1 MKEIYKKI
9 SLIISNKRR
18 QQMFFL
24 LILLIIGMALEMVGL
39 GVILPVLA
47 LVLDE
52 STINNYPKIISWLKN
67 MGLDSYREI
76 SIFLVLLLPIVYFI
90 KTIFLV
96 LVNFYQNK
104 FVQVTTRD
112 IIDKLFSRYLNQPY
126 ESFVSRNSSEYI
138 KVIQTETLYF
148 STYIQAVLTIITDTA
163 LTIAVLIVFMLVE
176 PIGAVSIFLFF
187 GLLSSL
193 FFQFSKNKLK
203 SWGKKREELDK
214 SISKTIL
221 EALGNIRE
229 VKIFNIPSFFT
240 DKLKI
245 KNFNKAKLT
254 YFQNSLVQ
262 SPRFYLE
269 LISVIGLSLFI
280 VGFLLQ
286 DRNIVELISVIG
298 VFVAGS
304 FRVIP
309 SLNRLIQARQ
319 QIKYHDNTLDLIFKE
334 LEITNNQTLNER
346 KDIEKALDFNSKL
359 ELSNISFKY
368 SNSDIYVLRNLNFK
382 IFRGESVGVIG
393 KSGSGK
399 STFVDILSGLLFP
412 IKGDIVIDDRPL
424 NNTNSSNWKN
434 LIGYVSQT
442 TNLIDDTIIANVA
455 FGDKK
460 PDLLRVKSVLNDS
473 QLYEFVKSLPDGIKT
488 KVGEKGILLSG
499 GQIQRL
505 AIARALYKNP
515 KILILDEAT
524 SSLDNKTEKLIIQS
538 INNLKRKV
546 TILMIAHRL
555 TTLSNCDRIYELNN
569 NQFTE
574 IKKDKLKII

>member
-24 LILLIIGMALEMVGL
+24 LILLFIGMALEMAGL

-47 LVLDE
+47 VVLDE
-52 STINNYPKIISWLKN
+52 STINNYPKIISWLTN
-67 MGLDSYREI
+67 MGLDSYRKI

-90 KTIFLV
+90 KTIFLI

-193 FFQFSKNKLK
+193 FFQLSKNKLK

-229 VKIFNIPSFFT
+229 VKIFNIPGFFT

-334 LEITNNQTLNER
+334 LEITNNQTHNKS
-346 KDIEKALDFNSKL
+346 KDIEKALDFNLKL
-359 ELSNISFKY
+359 ELINISFKY
-368 SNSDIYVLRNLNFK
+368 SNSDIYVLKNLNFK
-382 IFRGESVGVIG
+382 IYKGESVGVIG

-442 TNLIDDTIIANVA
+442 TNLTDDTIIANVA

-473 QLYEFVKSLPDGIKT
+473 QLYEFVKSLPEGMKT
-488 KVGEKGILLSG
+488 KVGEKGVLLSG

>member
-47 LVLDE
+47 VVLDE
-52 STINNYPKIISWLKN
+52 STINNYPKIISWLTN
-67 MGLDSYREI
+67 MGLDSYRKI

-90 KTIFLV
+90 KTIFLI

-148 STYIQAVLTIITDTA
+148 STYIQAVLTIITDAA

-193 FFQFSKNKLK
+193 FFQLSKNKLK

-334 LEITNNQTLNER
+334 LEITNNQTLNEI

-412 IKGDIVIDDRPL
+412 IKGDIVIDDRSL
-424 NNTNSSNWKN
+424 DNTNSSNWKN

-473 QLYEFVKSLPDGIKT
+473 QLYEFVKSLPEGMKT
-488 KVGEKGILLSG
+488 KVGEKGVLLSG

-524 SSLDNKTEKLIIQS
+524 SSLDNKTEKIIIQS

>member
-1 MKEIYKKI
+1 MQETYKKI
-9 SLIISNKRR
+9 ILIISKKRS
-18 QQMFFL
+18 QQMFTL
-24 LILLIIGMALEMVGL
+24 LILLFIGMALEMLGL
-39 GVILPVLA
+39 GIILPVLA
-47 LVLDE
+47 VVLDE
-52 STINNYPKIISWLKN
+52 STINNYPKITSWLNN
-67 MGLDSYREI
+67 MGLTTYRQI
-76 SIFLVLLLPIVYFI
+76 SIFLVVLLPIVYFV
-90 KTIFLV
+90 KTIFLI

-104 FVQVTTRD
+104 LVQVTIRD
-112 IIDKLFSRYLNQPY
+112 IIDKLFSRYLDQPY

-148 STYIQAVLTIITDTA
+148 TTYIQAVLTIITESA
-163 LTIAVLIVFMLVE
+163 LTIAVLIVFILVE
-176 PIGAVSIFLFF
+176 PIGAISIFLFF
-187 GLLSSL
+187 GLLSSV
-193 FFQFSKNKLK
+193 FFQLSKNKLK

-214 SISKTIL
+214 SISKIIL

-229 VKIFNIPSFFT
+229 VKIFNIPDFFT

-245 KNFNKAKLT
+245 KNFNKAELT
-254 YFQNSLVQ
+254 YFQNTLIQ

-269 LISVIGLSLFI
+269 LVSVIGLSLFI
-280 VGFLLQ
+280 IGFLLQ
-286 DRNIVELISVIG
+286 DKNIVELISIIG

-319 QIKYHDNTLDLIFKE
+319 HIRYHDNTLDLIFNE
-334 LEITNNQTLNER
+334 LDITDNQNLNDF
-346 KDIEKALDFNSKL
+346 KDHKKALDFNSKL

-368 SNSDIYVLRNLNFK
+368 SNTDKYVLKNLNFK
-382 IFRGESVGVIG
+382 IYNGESVGVIG

-412 IKGDIVIDDRPL
+412 LKGDIVVDDKLLDSINFP
-424 NNTNSSNWKN
+424 NWKN
-434 LIGYVSQT
+434 LIGYVSQI
-442 TNLIDDTIIANVA
+442 TNLIDDTITANVA

-460 PDLLRVKSVLNDS
+460 PNLLKVKSVLKDS
-473 QLYEFVKSLPDGIKT
+473 QLYEFIKSLPEGMET
-488 KVGEKGILLSG
+488 KIGEKGVLLSG

-505 AIARALYKNP
+505 AIARALYKSP

-524 SSLDNKTEKLIIQS
+524 SSLDNKTEKKIIQS

-555 TTLSNCDRIYELNN
+555 TTLTNCDRIYELHN

-574 IKKDKLKII
+574 IKKEKLKI

>member
-47 LVLDE
+47 VVLDE
-52 STINNYPKIISWLKN
+52 STINNYPKIISWLTN
-67 MGLDSYREI
+67 MGLDSYRKI

-90 KTIFLV
+90 KTIFLI

-148 STYIQAVLTIITDTA
+148 STYIQAVLTIITDAA

-193 FFQFSKNKLK
+193 FFQLSKNKLK

-334 LEITNNQTLNER
+334 LEITNNQTPNEI

-412 IKGDIVIDDRPL
+412 IKGDIVIDDRSL
-424 NNTNSSNWKN
+424 DNTNSSNWKN

-473 QLYEFVKSLPDGIKT
+473 QLYEFVKSLPEGMKT
-488 KVGEKGILLSG
+488 KVGEKGVLLSG

-524 SSLDNKTEKLIIQS
+524 SSLDNKTEKIIIQS

>member
-24 LILLIIGMALEMVGL
+24 LILLFIGMALEMVGL

-412 IKGDIVIDDRPL
+412 VKGDIVIDDRSL
-424 NNTNSSNWKN
+424 DNTNSSNWKN

-473 QLYEFVKSLPDGIKT
+473 QLYEFVKSLPEGMKT
-488 KVGEKGILLSG
+488 KVGEKGVLLSG

>member
-24 LILLIIGMALEMVGL
+24 LILLFIGMALEMVGL

-47 LVLDE
+47 VVLDE
-52 STINNYPKIISWLKN
+52 STINNYPKIISWLNN

-412 IKGDIVIDDRPL
+412 VKGDIVIDDRSL
-424 NNTNSSNWKN
+424 DNTNSSNWKN

-460 PDLLRVKSVLNDS
+460 PDLFRVKSVLNDS

-524 SSLDNKTEKLIIQS
+524 SSLDNKTEKIIIQS

>member
-1 MKEIYKKI
+1 MFQIYKKI
-9 SLIISNKRR
+9 SSIISKKRR
-18 QQMFFL
+18 KQMLLL
-24 LILLIIGMALEMVGL
+24 LILLFIGMILEMAGL
-39 GVILPVLA
+39 GIILPVLA
-47 LVLDE
+47 VILDE
-52 STINNYPKIISWLKN
+52 NIITNYPKFTSWLGN
-67 MGLDSYREI
+67 LGITSYKEI
-76 SIFLVLLLPIVYFI
+76 SIFLVILLPLVYLV
-90 KTIFLV
+90 KTAFLV
-96 LVNFYQNK
+96 LVTFCQNK
-104 FVQVTTRD
+104 FIQVTIRD
-112 IIDKLFSRYLNQPY
+112 IIDKLFTRYLDQPY

-148 STYIQAVLTIITDTA
+148 TTYVQAVLTVITESA
-163 LTIAVLIVFMLVE
+163 LTIAVLFVFILVE

-193 FFQFSKNKLK
+193 FFQLSKNKLK
-203 SWGKKREELDK
+203 RWGKKREELDK

-229 VKIFNIPSFFT
+229 VKIFNIPSFFSE
-240 DKLKI
+240 KLRI
-245 KNFNKAKLT
+245 KNFNKTELT
-254 YFQNSLVQ
+254 YFQNTLIQ

-269 LISVIGLSLFI
+269 LVSVIGLSLFI
-280 VGFLLQ
+280 ISFILQ
-286 DRNIVELISVIG
+286 DKNIVELISVIG

-319 QIKYHDNTLDLIFKE
+319 QIKYHDNTLDLIFNELQIVDNQQVDQIKE
-334 LEITNNQTLNER
+334 DKNILSFE
-346 KDIEKALDFNSKL
+346 SKL
-359 ELSNISFKY
+359 ELKNISFKY
-368 SNSDIYVLRNLNFK
+368 TQGDKYVLKDLNFK
-382 IFRGESVGVIG
+382 IHNGESVGVIG

-412 IKGDIVIDDRPL
+412 LKGDILIDNQHL
-424 NNTNSSNWKN
+424 NSTNFSNWKN

-442 TNLIDDTIIANVA
+442 TNLIDDTIISNVA
-455 FGDKK
+455 FGDKR
-460 PDLLRVKSVLNDS
+460 PNLVQVKSVLKDS
-473 QLYEFVKSLPDGIKT
+473 QLYQFVKSLPEGMET
-488 KVGEKGILLSG
+488 KIGEKGVMLSG

-524 SSLDNKTEKLIIQS
+524 SSLDNITEKKLIQS

-555 TTLSNCDRIYELNN
+555 TTLSNCDRIYELSN
-569 NQFTE
+569 NQFKE
-574 IKKDKLKII
+574 IKKEKLKIL